1 MRVIKNINNNVSICI
16 DGKGNELVALGKG
29 IGFRTPPYEITDL
42 SIIQKTYYN
51 ISQKYFEL
59 FQMIPYEYFEL
70 SGQILEY
77 ARDRLQCPLNP
88 NLIVTLADHI
98 QFAVNRCRKGLHL
111 NYSGFY
117 GLKYSNPEEYEIG
130 LYALRLI
137 NNTEGVELEDDEV
150 FGIAVCFI
158 NARET
163 PAAEENQGLRK
174 EICEEITGII
184 EEFFGIHIN
193 RDSFNYMR
201 FATHINYLL
210 WRGSSRL
217 PEEGGFG
224 VKGMS
229 EVYGDLSGEIQNELP
244 QAAACARKIGG
255 YLEEKLG
262 WETGEEEILYLI
274 LHINRLCVHEECD
287 L

>member
-137 NNTEGVELEDDEV
+137 NNTEGVELEDERNLLHRLVDRL
-150 FGIAVCFI
+150 
-158 NARET
+158 NPRER
-163 PAAEENQGLRK
+163 Q
-174 EICEEITGII
+174 IMQ
-184 EEFFGIHIN
+184 
-193 RDSFNYMR
+193 MR
-201 FATHINYLL
+201 FGMAGYREYTQKEVADCLGISQSYI
-210 WRGSSRL
+210 SRL
-217 PEEGGFG
+217 E
-224 VKGMS
+224 KR
-229 EVYGDLSGEIQNELP
+229 I
-244 QAAACARKIGG
+244 IG
-255 YLEEKLG
+255 
-262 WETGEEEILYLI
+262 
-274 LHINRLCVHEECD
+274 RLKKDIERAV
-287 L
+287 